1 MHFHTYLN
9 YESEGYRLVS
19 RRRVRMRIASNVVS
33 VGIALAAQLLLG
45 MGETP
50 LALLDSHC
58 FFDKAPPFELEEV
71 ANLNDLGGGKRA
83 GPNGANRTPT
93 PGVV

>member
-1 MHFHTYLN
+1 M
-9 YESEGYRLVS
+9 
-19 RRRVRMRIASNVVS
+19 
-33 VGIALAAQLLLG
+33 GIALAAQLLLG

-71 ANLNDLGGGKRA
+71 ANLNDLGARA
-83 GPNGANRTPT
+83 AWPNGADRTESSDDFAGRFQSRF
-93 PGVV
+93 GVTWSRVRAKVR

>member
-1 MHFHTYLN
+1 M
-9 YESEGYRLVS
+9 
-19 RRRVRMRIASNVVS
+19 
-33 VGIALAAQLLLG
+33 GIALAAQLLLG

-83 GPNGANRTPT
+83 WPNGAHRTESSDDFAGRFQSRF
-93 PGVV
+93 GVTWSRVRAKVR